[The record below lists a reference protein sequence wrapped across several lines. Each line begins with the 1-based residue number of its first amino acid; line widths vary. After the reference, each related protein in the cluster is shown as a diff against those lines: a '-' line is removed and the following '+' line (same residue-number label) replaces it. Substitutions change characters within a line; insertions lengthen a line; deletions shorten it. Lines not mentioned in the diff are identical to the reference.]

1 MQKCMIKISQIKKNA
16 FNESIYDQNRDL
28 EPLIDS
34 MNECGLI
41 HDIVID
47 DDNTVISGHRRVAA
61 AIALGWTH
69 ISFKR
74 LKKKTK
80 DAKLVVNA
88 NVQRVKSALEIF
100 NELMIL
106 EEKHPSCQG
115 SRRDIKGTSTGFD
128 RGVTRQVKIA
138 KEAGL
143 KPNKVQKILK
153 IGKFD
158 KNLLALIGDKVSL
171 DQIDKLVTTKEKRAK
186 ANEKIEADLPSA
198 RSDSPDFKPEIY
210 NKSSL
215 VLSEIP
221 SKSVQ
226 AVICSPP
233 YWDQRF
239 YDNANE
245 LGRESTVKAYL
256 QNLSQFF
263 YEVFRVLKDD
273 GSLFIVIADSFDDL
287 CLQRIPS
294 KLSDILIDDIHFI
307 LRNEIIWRKTTSL
320 YKGNDSNF
328 TTETEKILYYVK
340 GRNYKKHPVLV
351 PCKTQPKEVDDE
363 IDEIEVMSHQN
374 TDGTTRIGSLID
386 KFKTEKNM
394 RDYWDPEEI
403 AKACFE
409 QGDKIININ
418 DLLTEGGD
426 PDVILA
432 PACHQKSKYLPEGTH
447 HAAPYDV
454 LIPAILI
461 EKSTDEGDTVL
472 DIFCGSG
479 TTGEAAIKL
488 GRKFIGYEID
498 SKSANMTEYRLLKCY
513 QDTMKKQQE
522 KENPV
527 PSIDLFQEQK
537 KAA

>member
-1 MQKCMIKISQIKKNA
+1 MKKNTIQISQLKKNA
-16 FNESIYDQNRDL
+16 FNERIYDQNRDI
-28 EPLIDS
+28 ESLIDS
-34 MNECGLI
+34 MRECGLI

-74 LKKKTK
+74 IKKKSK
-80 DAKLVVNA
+80 VSKLVINA
-88 NVQRVKSALEIF
+88 NVQRVKSVLEIF
-100 NELMIL
+100 NELMVL
-106 EEKHPSCQG
+106 EAKYPSCQG
-115 SRRDIKGTSTGFD
+115 ARRDIKGTSTGFD
-128 RGVTRQVKIA
+128 RGITRQVKIA
-138 KEAGL
+138 KEAGM

-158 KNLLALIGDKVSL
+158 KNLLALVGDKVSL

-186 ANEKIEADLPSA
+186 ANEKIEAELPSA

-210 NKSSL
+210 IKSSL
-215 VLSEIP
+215 FLSEIK

-233 YWDQRF
+233 YWDQRL

-245 LGRESTVKAYL
+245 LGREKTVKEYL

-273 GSLFIVIADSFDDL
+273 GSLFIVIADSYHDL

-340 GRNYKKHPVLV
+340 GRKYKTNPVLV

-363 IDEIEVMSHQN
+363 SDEIEIMSHLN
-374 TDGTTRIGSLID
+374 TDGTQRIGSLID
-386 KFKTEKNM
+386 KCKTEKNM
-394 RDYWDPEEI
+394 HDYWDNEEI
-403 AKACFE
+403 VKACFK
-409 QGDKIININ
+409 QGGKIININ
-418 DLLTEGGD
+418 DFLIEGGD

-454 LIPAILI
+454 IIPAILI
-461 EKSTDEGDTVL
+461 NKSTDEGDTVL

-498 SKSANMTEYRLLKCY
+498 PISANMTEYRLLKCY
-513 QDTMKKQQE
+513 QDTIKKEQE
-522 KENPV
+522 KENPI
-527 PSIDLFQEQK
+527 PSIDLLQELAE
-537 KAA
+537 AA